1 MPVAIVS
8 IRWIVL
14 LAVILHVLSASPLAG
29 QVSSEP
35 TPAPALGDS
44 ERSPP
49 PVKVNPA
56 ADDSAIARRLSRI
69 LTSTGWFKDPDVTVR
84 DGVVILD
91 GSSDTLEHQ
100 RWAGELATKTEGV
113 VAVINRI
120 KSGADVRSTFGFAR
134 DELARLARQGE
145 QSWPLILLG
154 LVIILLAWLVSKAVG
169 ALARRFFVT
178 RVESPLLLAV
188 VVRLFSIPVFLLG
201 VYFVLQVAGLTRL
214 ALTVLGGTGL
224 AGIIIGFAFRDI
236 AENFLASL
244 LLSMRNPFRRGDLI
258 EVAGHKGVVQ
268 NLNTRSTVLLTLDG
282 THVQIPNATVY
293 KSTITNF
300 SSNDSRRAQ
309 FTIGVGYDSPTA
321 KAQAIIMEVL
331 RNHRAV
337 LPQPE
342 PLVLVDELGPAA
354 VNLKVSYWFD
364 SSTYAPNKINS
375 ALLRISKN
383 VLLQAGI
390 ELPDPAREIVFP
402 KGVPLTRVAQRD
414 QPKER
419 DQRKK
424 PFKPRLLEKGEAQ
437 EMTVSEGNLV
447 NECPELDEVDEIPEA
462 TENLLTR

>member
-1 MPVAIVS
+1 
-8 IRWIVL
+8 
-14 LAVILHVLSASPLAG
+14 
-29 QVSSEP
+29 
-35 TPAPALGDS
+35 
-44 ERSPP
+44 
-49 PVKVNPA
+49 
-56 ADDSAIARRLSRI
+56 
-69 LTSTGWFKDPDVTVR
+69 
-84 DGVVILD
+84 
-91 GSSDTLEHQ
+91 
-100 RWAGELATKTEGV
+100 
-113 VAVINRI
+113 
-120 KSGADVRSTFGFAR
+120 
-134 DELARLARQGE
+134 
-145 QSWPLILLG
+145 
-154 LVIILLAWLVSKAVG
+154 
-169 ALARRFFVT
+169 
-178 RVESPLLLAV
+178 
-188 VVRLFSIPVFLLG
+188 
-201 VYFVLQVAGLTRL
+201 
-214 ALTVLGGTGL
+214 
-224 AGIIIGFAFRDI
+224 
-236 AENFLASL
+236 
-244 LLSMRNPFRRGDLI
+244 
-258 EVAGHKGVVQ
+258 
-268 NLNTRSTVLLTLDG
+268 
-282 THVQIPNATVY
+282 
-293 KSTITNF
+293 
-300 SSNDSRRAQ
+300 
-309 FTIGVGYDSPTA
+309 
-321 KAQAIIMEVL
+321 MEVL